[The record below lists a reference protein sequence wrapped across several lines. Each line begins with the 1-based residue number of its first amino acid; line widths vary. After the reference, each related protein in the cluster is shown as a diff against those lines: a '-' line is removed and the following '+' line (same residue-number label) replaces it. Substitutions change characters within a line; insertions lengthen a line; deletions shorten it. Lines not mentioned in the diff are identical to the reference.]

1 MRWLAGAAGLG
12 LGVAAAQAAPAL
24 AWIDPLRC
32 KLAPGLAGLGNEGHL
47 ALTFDDGP
55 DPAST
60 PQFLEELDALGWRAT
75 FFLLGSMTDA
85 SPGLAAEIAA
95 GGHEVAVHGYDH
107 VGTLWRTPRAVADD
121 LNRAT
126 DAVERASGAR
136 PCWYRPP
143 FGELSAGA
151 LLAARRASVTTV
163 LWSAWG
169 RDWRAEATPASVVND
184 LQRGILAGGTVLLH
198 DSDCTSA
205 PGSWR
210 TTLASLALLAEVVD
224 LMGLRVG
231 PLAEH
236 R

>member
-1 MRWLAGAAGLG
+1 MRWFAGAAGVG
-12 LGVAAAQAAPAL
+12 LGMAAVHAAPSL

-32 KLAPGLAGLGNEGHL
+32 SLTPRLAGLGDLGHL

-60 PQFLEELDALGWRAT
+60 PQFLDELDALGWRAT
-75 FFLLGSMTDA
+75 FFLLGSMTAA
-85 SPGLAAEIAA
+85 SPGLAGDIVAA
-95 GGHEVAVHGYDH
+95 GHEVAVHGYDH
-107 VGTLWRTPRAVADD
+107 VGSLRRTPGMVARDLDRAIDVIAG
-121 LNRAT
+121 
-126 DAVERASGAR
+126 ASGR
-136 PCWYRPP
+136 QPRWYRPP

-151 LLAARRASVTTV
+151 LLAGRRAGVKTV

-169 RDWRAEATPASVVND
+169 RDWRPEATPVSVVSD

-198 DSDCTSA
+198 DSDCASA
-205 PGSWR
+205 PGSWK
-210 TTLASLALLAEVVD
+210 TTLASLPLLAEVVD

-231 PLAEH
+231 PLADH